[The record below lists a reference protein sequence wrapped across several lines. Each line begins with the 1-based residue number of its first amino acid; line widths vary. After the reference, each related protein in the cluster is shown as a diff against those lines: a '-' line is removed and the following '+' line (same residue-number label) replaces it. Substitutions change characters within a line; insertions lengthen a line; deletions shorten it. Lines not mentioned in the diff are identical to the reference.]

1 MTHVLMLVTS
11 NLLHD
16 NRVRREAETLAARLR
31 FDRLTAR
38 GLSLSKAAAGYR
50 VTVVSHIR
58 PTDIP
63 RLGWDGADKPTAV
76 AAPPPAWQ
84 AATGWRR
91 AADHAADLW
100 RWGGSGALLA
110 AASALRADV
119 VHAHDLDTLP
129 AAAALAQ
136 RWHAPLVYD
145 AHELFVDQMT
155 LGSAAASVPWPSR
168 VKQTLAQRNF
178 ARLERR
184 LIGQAAAVITVSQ
197 SIVDELAA
205 RYHIPPPR
213 LVLNTPRYQDMAAGS
228 SYLRQRLGLRAEQ
241 RIILLQGAVLPDR
254 HLLELVQAL
263 PLLPETVVLTFLG
276 FNLGTYQE
284 PIRQET
290 ARLGLSSRVF
300 MLDALP
306 ADQLL
311 GATASADVG
320 MILLAGRNKNDRF
333 AMPNKLF
340 EYMMAGLPFVATDW
354 PEIGRVARA
363 TGAGI
368 TLTQPTPAALAAAI
382 SDVLST
388 PVRAAAMRAAGLAAA
403 RLEYNW
409 EKQAARLLDLYAS
422 LPTARS

>member
-16 NRVRREAETLAARLR
+16 NRVRREAETLAA
-31 FDRLTAR
+31 
-38 GLSLSKAAAGYR
+38 AGYR

-63 RLGWDGADKPTAV
+63 RLGWAKPEELTAI
-76 AAPPPAWQ
+76 AAPPPAWE
-84 AATGWRR
+84 AAVGWRR
-91 AADHAADLW
+91 PAGHAAGLW

-110 AASALRADV
+110 AASAQRADV

-136 RWHAPLVYD
+136 RWRAPLVYD

-155 LGSAAASVPWPSR
+155 LGPAAASLPWPNR

-197 SIVDELAA
+197 SIVVELAD
-205 RYHIPPPR
+205 RYHIPPPT

-228 SYLRQRLGLRAEQ
+228 DYLRRRLGLRAEQ
-241 RIILLQGAVLPDR
+241 HIMLLQGAVLPDR
-254 HLLELVQAL
+254 HLLELVQTL
-263 PLLPETVVLTFLG
+263 PRLPDTVVLTFLG

-284 PIRQET
+284 PIRQEA
-290 ARLGLSSRVF
+290 ARLGLQSRVF

-306 ADQLL
+306 AAQLL
-311 GATASADVG
+311 EATASADVG

-340 EYMMAGLPFVATDW
+340 EYMMAGLPFVASDW
-354 PEIGRVARA
+354 PEMGRVARA
-363 TGAGI
+363 TGAGV
-368 TLTQPTPAALAAAI
+368 TVTEPTPAAVAAAVNDI
-382 SDVLST
+382 LQT
-388 PVRAAAMRAAGLAAA
+388 PARHAAMRAAGLAAA
-403 RLEYNW
+403 RREYNW
-409 EKQAARLLDLYAS
+409 EAQAARLLDLYAS
-422 LPTARS
+422 LPTVRS

>member
-16 NRVRREAETLAARLR
+16 NRVRREAETLAAGLR

-58 PTDIP
+58 PTDIA

-76 AAPPPAWQ
+76 AAAPPAWE

-91 AADHAADLW
+91 AAGHAADLW

-110 AASALRADV
+110 AAAAHRADV

-129 AAAALAQ
+129 AGVALAR
-136 RWHAPLVYD
+136 RWRAPLVYD

-155 LGSAAASVPWPSR
+155 MGPAAASLPWPSR
-168 VKQTLAQRNF
+168 VKQALAQRNF

-184 LIGQAAAVITVSQ
+184 LIGQAAAVITVSH
-197 SIVDELAA
+197 SIVVELAE
-205 RYHIPPPR
+205 RYHIPPPT
-213 LVLNTPRYQDMAAGS
+213 LVLNTPRYQDMTAGS
-228 SYLRQRLGLRAEQ
+228 DYLRRRLGLRAEQ
-241 RIILLQGAVLPDR
+241 RIMLLQGAVLPDR
-254 HLLELVQAL
+254 HLLELVQTL
-263 PLLPETVVLTFLG
+263 PLLPDSVVLTFLG
-276 FNLGTYQE
+276 FNLGTFQE
-284 PIRQET
+284 PIRQEA
-290 ARLGLSSRVF
+290 ARLGLQSRVF

-306 ADQLL
+306 AAQLL
-311 GATASADVG
+311 DATASADVG

-340 EYMMAGLPFVATDW
+340 EYMMAGLPFVASDW

-363 TGAGI
+363 TGAGV
-368 TLTQPTPAALAAAI
+368 TVAEPTPAALAAAVNEI
-382 SDVLST
+382 LQA
-388 PVRAAAMRAAGLAAA
+388 PARQAAMRAAGLAAA
-403 RLEYNW
+403 RREYNW
-409 EKQAARLLDLYAS
+409 EAQAVRLLDLYAA
-422 LPTARS
+422 LPAARS